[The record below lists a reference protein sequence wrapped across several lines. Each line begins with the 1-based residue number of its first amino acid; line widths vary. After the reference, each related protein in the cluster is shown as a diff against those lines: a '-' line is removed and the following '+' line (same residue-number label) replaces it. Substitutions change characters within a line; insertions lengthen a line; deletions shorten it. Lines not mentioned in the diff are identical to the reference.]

1 MANKKFFKTRF
12 ISFLLISSLI
22 ISPLAA
28 QKYNDSENT
37 DTGKEK
43 KLVRVAMFNMPNF
56 LTVNDNGEFTG
67 FAYEVLMQI
76 QKITDLQFQF
86 IPMDFQQAWQAL
98 KDGNLDIIPG
108 IAQTPERL
116 KDIIYSAKP
125 LCTNYS
131 ILCTLPDS
139 KRFFLDDYSA
149 FSQTSIGTIK
159 NFSST
164 KLCREIFE
172 SRVIPV
178 RIVEYNS
185 DGELKQA
192 LEKHEID
199 SMLLSSLSMEK
210 KYKIIDVIESIGS
223 YFAFSK
229 ANPKSV
235 YFKKAIDDAVLKL
248 DIENQ
253 YFEPKMILNHYSDI
267 TNILRLTKEEINY
280 LHNTDSVTFAM
291 AYDMFPL
298 QYLNKKTKE
307 KEGFSVAFLDLISKK
322 TGLKFNYV
330 QWEDKKSLLQ
340 QFKDGTVQ
348 GVLSIPDNKAT
359 ADTYEVYR
367 TVPYLTSYVAVIS
380 KNDVN
385 YTDFLINAESN
396 HLETAKV
403 ALITD
408 NNIFLNIIKNRNA
421 TKINYYTTI
430 SECINKVAA
439 GKADFT
445 ILDYYTAENIT
456 KEPKYNGLK
465 IKIIPDEKL
474 KFCIGIYKNTDQ
486 NLISIIS
493 KAVESFSEEEKLTL
507 LRNTVMSKTNADDS
521 LIDFWITHRYL
532 IMLIVLVILLVA
544 LVTLVRMNILRIQ
557 TNKKLKQMVQ
567 KARVANQAKSEFLSR
582 MSHDMRTP
590 MNGILGM
597 AEITAKIDGISDEAK
612 SNLNAITESGKYLLK
627 LINDVLD
634 LSKIE
639 SNKLELHPEPVN
651 FKKMLNEV
659 ITSLEPSLK
668 AKELEFVFT
677 PIDTDTGY
685 VKIDKM
691 RFQQIL
697 INTISN
703 SIRFTPKGGRI
714 ELIMERLSCDG
725 NTSKEKI
732 IIRDT
737 GIGMSSNF
745 IPHAFERFGQ
755 EYNTTN
761 KSTQGTGL
769 GLSIVKSIV
778 ELMGGTVEIQ
788 SEVGKGTDII
798 IILDLEHITSHNDK
812 KEIKIHNF
820 DFTGKRVLL
829 CEDNEINAL
838 IAIKMLVEKGI
849 IVEKAENGQI
859 GLDKY
864 LENEAGYYSAIL
876 MDLRMPVM
884 GGYDATREIRKSNK
898 KDAKTIPIIA
908 LSADAFS
915 HDVKKSLNAGMN
927 AHLSKPFNSQQLY
940 ETLYNAF
947 QV

>member
-1 MANKKFFKTRF
+1 MASKKFFKTLTIF
-12 ISFLLISSLI
+12 FFFAFFPYSFLTALENPSNSNPSS
-22 ISPLAA
+22 
-28 QKYNDSENT
+28 
-37 DTGKEK
+37 GEK
-43 KLVRVAMFNMPNF
+43 IYVRTAMFNMPNF
-56 LTVNDNGEFTG
+56 LSVKPNGELSG
-67 FAYEVLMQI
+67 FAYDYLMEIEKNSNLKFEFISMNFSQACEALI
-76 QKITDLQFQF
+76 NGTLDL
-86 IPMDFQQAWQAL
+86 
-98 KDGNLDIIPG
+98 IPG

-116 KDIIYSAKP
+116 KYLTYSQNP
-125 LCTNYS
+125 ICTNYS
-131 ILCTLPDS
+131 ILCELPES
-139 KRFFLDDYSA
+139 KRFFLDDDSA
-149 FSQTSIGTIK
+149 FTQTSIGTIK
-159 NFSST
+159 GFSSIQ
-164 KLCREIFE
+164 LCKDHFA
-172 SRVIPV
+172 SKVIPV

-185 DGELKQA
+185 DSELKNA
-192 LEKHEID
+192 LERHEVD
-199 SMLLSSLSMEK
+199 SILLSSLGMEK
-210 KYKIIDVIESIGS
+210 KYKIIEIVESTGS
-223 YFAFSK
+223 YFAFGK
-229 ANPKSV
+229 INPKTE
-235 YFKKAIDDAVLKL
+235 YLKKTIDNAMEQIDLK
-248 DIENQ
+248 IQ
-253 YFEPKMILNHYSDI
+253 YFEAKRVLEHYKNI
-267 TNILRLTKEEINY
+267 TESLRLTKEEINFI
-280 LHNTDSVTFAM
+280 NGSDPITFAM

-298 QYLNKKTKE
+298 QYFNKKANR
-307 KEGFSVAFLDLISKK
+307 KEGFSIEFLELISKK
-322 TGLKFNYV
+322 TGLQFKYV
-330 QWEDKKSLLQ
+330 QWEDKETLKN
-340 QFKDGTVQ
+340 QFEENKVQ
-348 GVLSIPDNKAT
+348 GVVSIPDNKES
-359 ADTYEVYR
+359 ADSYDVYK
-367 TVPYLTSYVAVIS
+367 TIPYLSSPVAVIS
-380 KNDVN
+380 KKEFNFN
-385 YTDFLINAESN
+385 EFLSNADSN
-396 HLETAKV
+396 TKQSV
-403 ALITD
+403 KIALITD
-408 NNIFLNIIKNRNA
+408 NFFFESIIKNPVA
-421 TKINYYTTI
+421 TQINYYNTVV
-430 SECINKVAA
+430 ECINQVSKN
-439 GKADFT
+439 KADFT
-445 ILDYYTAENIT
+445 IFDYYTAENIT
-456 KEPKYNGLK
+456 KEPKYSKL
-465 IKIIPDEKL
+465 ILKIIPSEQL
-474 KFCIGIYKNTDQ
+474 NFCIGIYKKSDPR
-486 NLISIIS
+486 LLSIIS
-493 KAVESFSEEEKLTL
+493 KAVESFSEEEKITL
-507 LRNTVMSKTNADDS
+507 LRNIVMSKSLSDDS
-521 LIDFWITHRYL
+521 LIDFWILHRY
-532 IMLIVLVILLVA
+532 IIVLFIIIIMTIAITALLR
-544 LVTLVRMNILRIQ
+544 LNIMRIK
-557 TNKKLKQMVQ
+557 TNRKLKQMVQ
-567 KARVANQAKSEFLSR
+567 KARIANQAKSEFLSR

-597 AEITAKIDGISDEAK
+597 AEITAKLEGISDEAK
-612 SNLNAITESGKYLLK
+612 TNLNAITESGQYLLK

-651 FKKMLNEV
+651 FKKMLDEV

-714 ELIMERLSCDG
+714 ELIMECLSCEG

-745 IPHAFERFGQ
+745 IPHAFDRFGQ

-769 GLSIVKSIV
+769 GLSIVKNIV

-884 GGYDATREIRKSNK
+884 GGYDTTREIRKSNK

-940 ETLYNAF
+940 EALYNAF